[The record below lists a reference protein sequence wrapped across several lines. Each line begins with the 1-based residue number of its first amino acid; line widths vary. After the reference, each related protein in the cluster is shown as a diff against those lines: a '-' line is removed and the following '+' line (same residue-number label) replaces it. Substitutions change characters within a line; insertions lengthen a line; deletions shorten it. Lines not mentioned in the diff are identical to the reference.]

1 MDRIAAGLRTAVQEL
16 WALIVDDWFLAAGA
30 MAAIGITSLLSRTD
44 TPGTGD
50 LTGWLLVAMVLAS
63 VAIAVR
69 RAARVRR
76 SREERDRRASPH
88 PGAPRRP
95 VDGERAELP
104 DRRAPP
110 TPHNGR

>member
-69 RAARVRR
+69 RAVTA
-76 SREERDRRASPH
+76 A
-88 PGAPRRP
+88 
-95 VDGERAELP
+95 LP
-104 DRRAPP
+104 TED
-110 TPHNGR
+110 TST